1 MQAWLEMRAFNRERT
16 FQKEG
21 YGIGCTLLRHFQIF
35 KSSNPQIVK
44 ALLIATLLLPGTLS
58 LHAQRIPVLNQID
71 LPHNY
76 YYHELYLPQLTSGP
90 SAAAW
95 MPDGKALVYSMM
107 GNLWIQSLGG
117 NEAIQLTD
125 DAGYDYQPDVSP
137 DGKRVVFVR
146 YNGVALDLCLLDLAD
161 RRVHVLTDGTAVNV
175 EPRWSPDGSR
185 VAFVST
191 VGTGHFLLHTATVT
205 GVALTDVK
213 PLLPD
218 RKTEAKRY
226 YYSAWDHTINPAW
239 SRDGK
244 KIYFVNNH
252 DVAHG
257 TGNLYTMDLASG
269 ESTVVQKEETNW
281 RMRPDVSPDGTR
293 LVYSSYLGQN
303 WHQLWLLPSDGGY
316 SFPITYGH
324 YDKSSPRWSPDGKN
338 IAFISNQHGNTALWI
353 LDAFTGKQ
361 TPVTAPKL
369 NYLTPRVPLT
379 LATTDEN
386 GIPIAARVSIT
397 DSRGKFICPADAW
410 VHADDSRLPAIQTF
424 EPHYVHSPGKIVLQ
438 VPRDSV
444 FITVGHGPAF
454 GIVRKKVFAKQTD
467 AVTLTIKIPRLPLP
481 PDFGSWRSGDVHVH
495 MNYGGNY
502 RNTPEHAVKQ
512 AEAEDLNFVYNLIV
526 NKEQRIPDV
535 ALFEPGPHPASNA
548 NVTFLFGQ
556 EFHTSFWGHLG
567 LLNLKEHLILPDYV
581 GYPQTAVSSLYP
593 HNGFVADAAHKQ
605 GGFVGYVHPY
615 EIPEIFPDQAA
626 TISHTDPIDAALGR
640 VDYYELLGFSDPH
653 ATSVVWYHM
662 LNTGIRLGAAGGT
675 DAMANYASL
684 RGPVGLNRVFV
695 PGLVTMSSEEFLAG
709 IKEGR
714 GFVTNGPMIGF
725 TVGDTKPGD
734 SLGIGSKKK
743 TVPYKA
749 WLRSNVPIE
758 KIEVVY
764 NGDIV
769 ASHGGSQPLTQ
780 LDITGNLALRENGWV
795 LLRVYNAGAH
805 PDVFDVYPYA
815 STNPVYIHQGTPSS
829 KAAASAAYF
838 IKWIDRVEKMTKET
852 PNFRNED
859 ERMLVLKDMAAARA
873 YYQKFIMNKK

>member
-1 MQAWLEMRAFNRERT
+1 MIKGFYT
-16 FQKEG
+16 
-21 YGIGCTLLRHFQIF
+21 
-35 KSSNPQIVK
+35 
-44 ALLIATLLLPGTLS
+44 IAISLLLTTLVN
-58 LHAQRIPVLNQID
+58 AQRVPVLNQID

-76 YYHELYLPQLTSGP
+76 YYHELYLPQFTSGP
-90 SAAAW
+90 SSAAW
-95 MPDGKALVYSMM
+95 TPDGKSLVYSMS
-107 GNLWIQSLGG
+107 GSLWIQSPESK
-117 NEAIQLTD
+117 EAAQLTD
-125 DAGYDYQPDVSP
+125 DTGYDYQPDVSP

-146 YNGVALDLCLLDLAD
+146 YNGASMDLYFLDLAD
-161 RRVHVLTDGTAVNV
+161 RKTTRITDGKSVNV
-175 EPRWSPDGSR
+175 EPKWSPDGTR

-191 VGTGHFLLHTATVT
+191 TGSGHFLLHTAS
-205 GVALTDVK
+205 VAGNTLTDIK
-213 PLLPD
+213 PLIAD

-226 YYSAWDHTINPAW
+226 YYSAWDHSINPAW

-244 KIYFVNNH
+244 KIFFVNNH

-257 TGNLYTMDLASG
+257 TGNLHSIDIASG
-269 ESTVVQKEETNW
+269 QITLIQKEETNW

-303 WHQLWLLPSDGGY
+303 WHQLWLLPADGGY

-324 YDKSSPRWSPDGKN
+324 YDKSAPRWSPDGKK
-338 IAFISNQHGNTALWI
+338 IAFISNQDGNLSLRV

-361 TPVTAPKL
+361 EVVAAPKL
-369 NYLTPRVPLT
+369 NYLANRVPLT
-379 LATTDEN
+379 LTAVDDE
-386 GIPIAARVSIT
+386 GKTIPARFSVV
-397 DSRGKFICPADAW
+397 DGRGKFYAPRDAW
-410 VHADDSRLPAIQTF
+410 IHADDSRTGSQQM
-424 EPHYVHSPGKIVLQ
+424 EPHYFLASGPVTLM
-438 VPRDSV
+438 VPKDSV
-444 FITVGHGPAF
+444 WITASHGPAY
-454 GIVRKKVFAKQTD
+454 GITRVKSWAKQVD
-467 AVTLTIKIPRLPLP
+467 AVNLKVKVNRLALP
-481 PDFGSWRSGDVHVH
+481 ADFGSWRSGDVHVH

-502 RNTPEHAVKQ
+502 RNTPDQTVKQ
-512 AEAEDLNFVYNLIV
+512 AEAEGLNFVYNLIV

-535 ALFEPGPHPASNA
+535 SIFTPGPDPASNA

-605 GGFVGYVHPY
+605 GAFVGYVHPY

-662 LNTGIRLGAAGGT
+662 LNTGIHLGVAGGT

-695 PGLVTMSSEEFLAG
+695 PGPATMSSEEFLTG
-709 IKEGR
+709 IKKGR

-725 TVGDTKPGD
+725 TLGDSKPGD
-734 SLGIGSKKK
+734 SLGLGGKKK
-743 TVPYKA
+743 TIPYKG
-749 WLRSNVPIE
+749 WMRSNVPIE
-758 KIEVVY
+758 KVEVVY
-764 NGDIV
+764 NGDVV
-769 ASHGGSQPLTQ
+769 ASHGGSQSVMQ
-780 LDITGNLALRENGWV
+780 LDITGNLTLRENGWV

-815 STNPVYIHQGTPSS
+815 STNPVFIHDGVPSS
-829 KAAASAAYF
+829 KAAVSAAYF
-838 IKWIDRVEKMTKET
+838 VKWIDRVEKMTKEA
-852 PNFRNED
+852 PNFRNEE
-859 ERMLVLKDMAAARA
+859 ERAIVLKDMAAARA
-873 YYQKFIMNKK
+873 YYQKFIVKKK